1 MKSNVS
7 TRRQLALITCG
18 ALLAAGGLTVCRLPA
33 AEAMALPAVVATVRD
48 SGGRYVA
55 GGASLSGADCSG
67 LVSVVQSLAMGE
79 PPHRLGNTHTLLA
92 GRWPH
97 AIPGASPDDVFII
110 GVSPTH
116 MVVSVQGVRIEARSA
131 GQPFLIGDAAASP
144 FDRQFIR
151 QYHLPAELLV
161 L

>member
-1 MKSNVS
+1 MSQVLV
-7 TRRQLALITCG
+7 RRQLALVGIG
-18 ALLAAGGLTVCRLPA
+18 GLLAAGTIAVVRLPS

-55 GGASLSGADCSG
+55 GGASLAGADCSG

-79 PPHRLGNTHTLLA
+79 PVHRLGNTHTLLA

-110 GVSPTH
+110 GANPTH

-144 FDRQFIR
+144 FDRQFVR